1 MSMLNSVTNRGTGL
15 PPRIV
20 MHAQEKFGKTS
31 LFAYAPN
38 PIFAMTKGETGL
50 ISLLDGN
57 RIPAVDYYPEDFKDW
72 WTFIDFLKALRDDK
86 HDYKTLI
93 IDTGNGLEQLCC
105 DMVCKESYDDKWEL
119 FMNYHKGFVT
129 AQDPWQKMIGLLD
142 ELRGKRKMMVVIL
155 HHTKVKPFSDPNGKT
170 WDQWQPEGNE
180 KLWGLT
186 RKWVDVILFGGWE
199 VPLKKDNAKEE
210 KAVGQPSRYLQAG
223 SVASS
228 VAGNRYGI
236 SDKITANGG
245 ADKLWSALS
254 NELNRCLNTKPPAK
268 EPAKESSKNAANEP
282 TKEEP
287 KEKKK
292 LSRAETAINW
302 WGGKLFDGE
311 NYAADFVKNI
321 EKFHA
326 GNVKEKMPCPEQHTN
341 VIEFVREHIEMGD
354 LEEFKDLS
362 KEKIALACKA
372 VIAWLKLCPNEP
384 AK

>member
-372 VIAWLKLCPNEP
+372 VIAWLKLCPTEP

>member
-268 EPAKESSKNAANEP
+268 EP

-302 WGGKLFDGE
+302 WGGKVFDGE

-326 GNVKEKMPCPEQHTN
+326 GNVKENMPCPEQHTN